1 MNEWIK
7 SYNSLPVCPMFY
19 QTPISYNPITP
30 QVKMNEGMNEC
41 WEKPQRCMC
50 MSNVLAFFTSQR
62 GDLKFDTNAGLQL
75 SLKYLQLSLR
85 RYIIHWEHRGPNICH
100 EWIGRIYSDTEF
112 YIGWTIASYLNMKV
126 LMHGSKLAAACNLI
140 SFRLLAC
147 FMLWTAPAHVPIPLQ
162 GSQYN
167 TE

>member
-1 MNEWIK
+1 MSILGCSYAQKKRNNKVMNEWIK

-19 QTPISYNPITP
+19 QTPISYNRITP

-100 EWIGRIYSDTEF
+100 GPIYSDTEF
-112 YIGWTIASYLNMKV
+112 YIGWTIAILTWRYLCMV
-126 LMHGSKLAAACNLI
+126 QS
-140 SFRLLAC
+140 SLLRA
-147 FMLWTAPAHVPIPLQ
+147 I
-162 GSQYN
+162 
-167 TE
+167 